1 MNNPGKSYERGQVVQ
16 IIQSV
21 IDKMDKG
28 QADQQLDVLK
38 NEISALAET
47 IHRLKLDITQT
58 DATQLQN
65 EKIPDATE
73 ELDAVVTATAEA
85 TNAIMSACETVEGIA
100 DKIGGDDGMT
110 LSGEVT
116 KVYEAC
122 SFQDITGQRITKV
135 VNTLKEIDFKISMLM
150 QALDMQVGPIAHKK
164 PEAEICEV
172 SPQDPESLLNGPQM
186 PDAAVTQD
194 DIDKLLAEFD

>member
-1 MNNPGKSYERGQVVQ
+1 MNNPEKSYQRGQVVQ

-28 QADQQLDVLK
+28 QTDQQLDVLK
-38 NEISALAET
+38 NEISTLAET
-47 IHRLKLDITQT
+47 IQRLKLDISQTQT
-58 DATQLQN
+58 GQLQH

-73 ELDAVVTATAEA
+73 ELDAVVESTAEA
-85 TNAIMSACETVEGIA
+85 TNSIMSACETIENIA
-100 DKIGGDDGMT
+100 DKLGGEDGAT
-110 LSGEVT
+110 LSNEVT

-150 QALDMQVGPIAHKK
+150 QALDMQVGPIEHKK
-164 PEAEICEV
+164 PEAANQQA
-172 SPQDPESLLNGPQM
+172 SADQPDTLLNGPQM
-186 PDAAVTQD
+186 PDAAVSQD

>member
-1 MNNPGKSYERGQVVQ
+1 MNNPEKSYQRGQVVQ

-38 NEISALAET
+38 TEIATLAET
-47 IHRLKLDITQT
+47 IYRLKLDITQT
-58 DATQLQN
+58 EAGQLQH

-73 ELDAVVTATAEA
+73 ELDAVVEATAEA
-85 TNAIMSACETVEGIA
+85 TNNIMSACETIENLA
-100 DKIGGDDGMT
+100 DKIGGDDGMI
-110 LSGEVT
+110 LSTEVT

-122 SFQDITGQRITKV
+122 GFQDITGQRITKV

-150 QALDMQVGPIAHKK
+150 QALDMQVGPIDHKK
-164 PEAEICEV
+164 PEAV
-172 SPQDPESLLNGPQM
+172 SQEPSTENPDSLLNGPQM
-186 PDAAVTQD
+186 PDAAVSQD